1 VTAPPPATVDV
12 RGRVLIWL
20 TGGFITCLL
29 IANLTGSKFF
39 FLDLFTIQVLDGSF
53 TFVSHSVGMI
63 AFPVVFLLTDLVNE
77 YYGAKEAR
85 RMTWLAAAMS
95 LLASGLVYLAR
106 VIPADVNSPVPQPAF
121 DAVFGQ
127 SNRLLLA
134 SLVAFV
140 IGQVCDIWIFGR
152 LKRLTGGRL
161 VWLRA
166 TGSTVVSQA
175 LDTVLVTSIL
185 FWGTVRAEDGLV
197 WTLPQILKICATGY
211 VLKFLLALALTP
223 LIYLGRWFVRARF
236 GLSPLPAA

>member
-1 VTAPPPATVDV
+1 MTVTPPAVLDV
-12 RGRVLIWL
+12 RGRVLFWL

-39 FLDLFTIQVLDGSF
+39 FLDLFSIGGY

-85 RMTWLAAAMS
+85 RMTWLAAGMS

-106 VIPADVNSPVPQPAF
+106 IIPADANSPVPQAAF
-121 DAVFGQ
+121 DTVFGQ
-127 SNRLLLA
+127 SNRLLIA
-134 SLVAFV
+134 SLAAFLV
-140 IGQVCDIWIFGR
+140 GQICDIWLFGR
-152 LKRLTGGRL
+152 IKHLTGGRL

-175 LDTVLVTSIL
+175 LDTFFVTTIL
-185 FWGTVRAEDGLV
+185 FWGTMRAEDGEI

-236 GLSPLPAA
+236 GLKPLPAD

>member
-1 VTAPPPATVDV
+1 MTVPPPAVLDV
-12 RGRVLIWL
+12 RGRVLFWL

-39 FLDLFTIQVLDGSF
+39 FLDLFSIGSF

-77 YYGAKEAR
+77 YYGPKETR
-85 RMTWLAAAMS
+85 RMTWLAAGMS

-106 VIPADVNSPVPQPAF
+106 VIPVDSNSPIPQQAF
-121 DAVFGQ
+121 DTVFGQ
-127 SNRLLLA
+127 SNRLLIA
-134 SLVAFV
+134 SLAAFLL
-140 IGQVCDIWIFGR
+140 GQVCDIWLFGR
-152 LKRLTGGRL
+152 IKRLTGGRF

-175 LDTVLVTSIL
+175 LDSFVVTLIL
-185 FWGTVRAEDGLV
+185 FWGTVRAEDGEV
-197 WTLPQILKICATGY
+197 WSLAQILKIGATGY

-223 LIYLGRWFVRARF
+223 LLYLGRWFVRARF
-236 GLSPLPAA
+236 GLTPLPAD

>member
-1 VTAPPPATVDV
+1 LSTTSPAVLDV
-12 RGRVLIWL
+12 RGRVLFWL

-39 FLDLFTIQVLDGSF
+39 FLDLFTIGSF

-106 VIPADVNSPVPQPAF
+106 IIPVDANSPIPQPAF
-121 DAVFGQ
+121 DTVFGQ
-127 SNRLLLA
+127 SNRLLIA
-134 SLVAFV
+134 SLAAFV
-140 IGQVCDIWIFGR
+140 VGQVCDIWLFGR
-152 LKRLTGGRL
+152 IKHWTGNRF

-175 LDTVLVTSIL
+175 LDSFLVTMIL
-185 FWGTVRAEDGLV
+185 FWGTVRAEDGAV
-197 WTLPQILKICATGY
+197 WSLGQILQVGAMGY
-211 VLKFLLALALTP
+211 VLKFVLALALTP
-223 LIYLGRWFVRARF
+223 LIYLGRWFVRVRF
-236 GLSPLPAA
+236 GLTPMPAD

>member
-1 VTAPPPATVDV
+1 MTAPPPAALDV
-12 RGRVLIWL
+12 RGRVLFWL

-39 FLDLFTIQVLDGSF
+39 FLDLFSIGSF

-77 YYGAKEAR
+77 YYGAKETR
-85 RMTWLAAAMS
+85 RMTWLAAGMS

-106 VIPADVNSPVPQPAF
+106 VIPVDPNSPIPQPAF
-121 DAVFGQ
+121 DTVFGQ
-127 SNRLLLA
+127 SNRLLIA
-134 SLVAFV
+134 SLAAFLL
-140 IGQVCDIWIFGR
+140 GQICDIWLFGR
-152 LKRLTGGRL
+152 IKHLTGGRF

-175 LDTVLVTSIL
+175 LDSFVVTLIL
-185 FWGTVRAEDGLV
+185 FWGTVRAEDSEV
-197 WTLPQILKICATGY
+197 WSLAQILKIGATGY

-236 GLSPLPAA
+236 GLTPLPAE